1 MGTDLKEARRW
12 LEEQLPP
19 GAGVLCAVSGGRDS
33 MVLLHLLKHCGY
45 AVTAAHLHHGLR
57 GQEADRDQMF
67 VRDYCRQ
74 EGIPFRTA
82 QVDAGAYAA
91 LHGLS
96 IEEAAR
102 DLRDTF
108 LRSTAMEL
116 GLDCIATGHQLEDQ
130 AETIL
135 LNLTR
140 GTGADGL
147 RGIARRKGR
156 YIRPLLLSTR
166 EEIGEYAQA
175 YGIPHVEDGS
185 NQNLIYSRN
194 RIRHKVLPQLQEINP
209 GFCQSL
215 SRTAHIL
222 AEESHLLDRLVVGMF
237 PARETEE
244 GLAVDYGAFREA
256 EPALRRRVA
265 RMLVSRLPVGR
276 KDFSAVH
283 FDAMANMKRG
293 DCLILPRGVFA
304 AVEGRQLLVGLMQ
317 MPHHPVPLEG
327 EAEWN
332 GWLFSAAEGS
342 GAVQPDENTLVLAL
356 DKLTLPLVVGTWHSG
371 DRMADGNGERT
382 MKRLFA
388 DHGIPVYRRS
398 GVPVLY
404 SAGRPVGAFEVAV
417 SAAHT
422 PAPGERTYVVTR
434 RKKKMK
440 ENENG

>member
-1 MGTDLKEARRW
+1 MGTDLKEARQW
-12 LEEQLPP
+12 LHQQLPQ

-33 MVLLHLLKHCGY
+33 MVLLHLLKSCGY

-57 GQEADRDQMF
+57 GLDADRDQMF

-102 DLRDTF
+102 DLRDNF
-108 LRSTAMEL
+108 LNSTAIEL

-156 YIRPLLLSTR
+156 YIRPLLLATR

-175 YGIPHVEDGS
+175 YGIPNVEDES

-209 GFCQSL
+209 GFCQSI

-237 PARETEE
+237 PAQETED
-244 GLAVDYGAFREA
+244 GLAVDYEAFRQA

-304 AVEGRQLLVGLMQ
+304 AVEGQQLLVGLMQ
-317 MPHHPVPLEG
+317 IPHHPVPLEG
-327 EAEWN
+327 EAEWT
-332 GWLFSAAEGS
+332 GWLFTASEGT
-342 GAVQPDENTLVLAL
+342 AVPDEDTMVLAME
-356 DKLTLPLVVGTWHSG
+356 KLTLPLTVGTWHSG

-388 DHGIPVYRRS
+388 DKGVPVYRRS
-398 GVPVLY
+398 SVPVLY
-404 SAGRPVGAFEVAV
+404 SAGKPVGAFGVAV
-417 SAAHT
+417 SAAYT

-434 RKKKMK
+434 RKKKKK
-440 ENENG
+440 ENKNG